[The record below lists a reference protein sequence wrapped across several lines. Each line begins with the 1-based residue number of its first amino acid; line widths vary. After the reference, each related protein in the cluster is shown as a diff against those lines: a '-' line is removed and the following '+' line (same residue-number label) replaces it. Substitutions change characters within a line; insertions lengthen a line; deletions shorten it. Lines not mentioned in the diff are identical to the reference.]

1 MAKESFR
8 WEPEIVADMTTQAIT
23 DRLKELVPAFDLNSF
38 MSDTTDTTHFN
49 ADNCS

>member
-1 MAKESFR
+1 MRKNSLREL
-8 WEPEIVADMTTQAIT
+8 
-23 DRLKELVPAFDLNSF
+23 LKQG